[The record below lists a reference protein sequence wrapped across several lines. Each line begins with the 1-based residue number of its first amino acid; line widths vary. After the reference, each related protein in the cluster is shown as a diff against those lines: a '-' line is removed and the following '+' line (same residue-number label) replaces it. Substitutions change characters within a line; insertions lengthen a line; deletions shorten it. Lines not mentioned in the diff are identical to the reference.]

1 MHLVWQ
7 GRTSWFNPVTRAAG
21 EEDDEEDVE
30 ERNEPDEPEPE
41 LGPPLLTPIAE
52 DKGKKRHY
60 TKISS
65 FFQTKTFILCLC
77 VSSITVQCTCVRR
90 SRFSLSLEM
99 IWTILTHI
107 SETFVVISKPNSL
120 TNVEMGKPFLKKL
133 CLLSIEFRSYSSFI
147 IHYITNHMVS
157 FCITKRTEGR
167 YFIHQ
172 VTSWPFCVVARC
184 ERGNTTVDSTS
195 FVSTGARIRP
205 RLPAVHPVAWRC
217 CCCCWQRQVCH
228 KRTQTLRD
236 NSSNWLCPTWWLF
249 SLFPVLAF
257 SPH

>member
-99 IWTILTHI
+99 IWTILTQI
-107 SETFVVISKPNSL
+107 SETIVVISKPNSL

-133 CLLSIEFRSYSSFI
+133 SFKHWISKLFI
-147 IHYITNHMVS
+147 IHYSLYHESHGELLHNQANGGQILYTP
-157 FCITKRTEGR
+157 GDL
-167 YFIHQ
+167 
-172 VTSWPFCVVARC
+172 VTF
-184 ERGNTTVDSTS
+184 
-195 FVSTGARIRP
+195 
-205 RLPAVHPVAWRC
+205 
-217 CCCCWQRQVCH
+217 
-228 KRTQTLRD
+228 
-236 NSSNWLCPTWWLF
+236 LCGC
-249 SLFPVLAF
+249 
-257 SPH
+257 